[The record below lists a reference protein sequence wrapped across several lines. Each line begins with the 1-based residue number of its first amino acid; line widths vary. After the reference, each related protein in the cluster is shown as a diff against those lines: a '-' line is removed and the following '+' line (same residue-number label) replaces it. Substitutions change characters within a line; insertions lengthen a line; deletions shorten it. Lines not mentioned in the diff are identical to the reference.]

1 MKYKLLL
8 ILLLCGIGSFSQNK
22 KISLEVSY
30 PLTIDNNF
38 IGGRSKGVVDLGIK
52 YRIKDFKIVNLGIG
66 INGGLLVDDTD
77 KSNNYPQDFERTI
90 YAIQPKIF
98 SELNLSQLTKLHLF
112 VNIGYSFMKM
122 KLTNNNNS
130 GPVDFSKLS
139 DTLRGINAG
148 LGVSYD
154 ILPRIFLQAQYDFS
168 KLNSGNS
175 PDVDYNTNVNLL
187 KMGIGIRL

>member
-1 MKYKLLL
+1 MKYKLIL
-8 ILLLCGIGSFSQNK
+8 ILLLCGMGSFSQNK

-38 IGGRSKGVVDLGIK
+38 IGGRSEGVVDFGVK
-52 YRIKDFKIVNLGIG
+52 YRIKDFKIVNFGIG
-66 INGGLLVDDTD
+66 INGGFLVDDRD
-77 KSNNYPQDFERTI
+77 KDNYPQDFERTI
-90 YAIQPKIF
+90 YTIQPKIF

-122 KLTNNNNS
+122 KLTNTNNS

-154 ILPRIFLQAQYDFS
+154 VLPRFFLQVQYDFS

-175 PDVDYNTNVNLL
+175 PDINYNTNVNLL
-187 KMGIGIRL
+187 KMGVGIRF

>member
-1 MKYKLLL
+1 MKYRLLL
-8 ILLLCGIGSFSQNK
+8 ISLLLCGIDSFSQNK

-38 IGGRSKGVVDLGIK
+38 IGGRSEGVVDLGVK

-77 KSNNYPQDFERTI
+77 KGNYPQDFERTI
-90 YAIQPKIF
+90 YTIQPKIF

-122 KLTNNNNS
+122 KLTNVNNT

-154 ILPRIFLQAQYDFS
+154 ILPRFFLQAQYDFS

-175 PDVDYNTNVNLL
+175 PDIDYNTNVNLL
-187 KMGIGIRL
+187 KMGIGIRF

>member
-8 ILLLCGIGSFSQNK
+8 ILLLCGIDSFSQNK

-122 KLTNNNNS
+122 KLTNTNNS
-130 GPVDFSKLS
+130 GQVDFSKLS

-175 PDVDYNTNVNLL
+175 PDIDYNTNVNLL

>member
-1 MKYKLLL
+1 MKYKLIL
-8 ILLLCGIGSFSQNK
+8 ILLLCGMGSFSQNK

-38 IGGRSKGVVDLGIK
+38 IGGRSEGVVDFGFK

-77 KSNNYPQDFERTI
+77 KSNYPQDFERTI

-122 KLTNNNNS
+122 KLTNTNNS
-130 GPVDFSKLS
+130 GSVDFSKLS

-154 ILPRIFLQAQYDFS
+154 ILPRVFLQVQYDFS

-175 PDVDYNTNVNLL
+175 PDIDYNTNVNLL
-187 KMGIGIRL
+187 KMGAGIRF

>member
-1 MKYKLLL
+1 MKYKLIL
-8 ILLLCGIGSFSQNK
+8 ILLLCGMGSFSQNK

-38 IGGRSKGVVDLGIK
+38 IGGRSEGVVDFGFK

-66 INGGLLVDDTD
+66 INGGLLVDDID
-77 KSNNYPQDFERTI
+77 KSNYPQDFERTI

-122 KLTNNNNS
+122 KLTNTNNS

-154 ILPRIFLQAQYDFS
+154 ILPRVFLQVQYDFS

-175 PDVDYNTNVNLL
+175 PDIDYNTNVNLL
-187 KMGIGIRL
+187 KMGAGIRF